1 MTANRALR
9 RAAAPNV
16 FEAFRTLVYAHGV
29 DRLAPLMGLKVG
41 TLYNKAD
48 ADDASHHQPTLRDV
62 LLATQISGDMRVVDA
77 LCESLGS
84 ARFDCAQFETTSDEA
99 LLELLAD
106 LGTETGEFHRALA
119 EGLRARSFTEQQLR
133 SIRGEAFDIVS
144 ALMVLVRRLEDYVD
158 EQPRP
163 LA

>member
-16 FEAFRTLVYAHGV
+16 FEAFRQVVYGYGV

-62 LLATQISGDMRVVDA
+62 LLATQITGDMRVVDA

-84 ARFDCAQFETTSDEA
+84 ARFDCAQFEGTSDMD

-106 LGTETGEFHRALA
+106 LGSETGEFHRALA
-119 EGLRARSFTEQQLR
+119 DGLAAKRFSPQALA

-144 ALMVLVRRLEDYVD
+144 ALMVLVQRLEDYVD
-158 EQPRP
+158 DRPP